1 MDRRNL
7 TLAAIQMECA
17 PLDKAA
23 NVERAIG
30 LLETAVDEGAELMVL
45 PELFTMGFY
54 IFKDRN
60 PEFFS
65 MAEPI
70 PGPTTEAIRRIAKK
84 HGVYIVSPVFEKLAS
99 GAYRNTAPLIGP
111 DGEII
116 GKYSKTHVPP
126 RPEEKFYFSPGS
138 EFPVF
143 PTEIGKI
150 GMAICYDREFPE
162 PMRVLALKGAE
173 MIMVPSV
180 LFPRDKASY
189 PDGWILVNRTRALDN
204 GVFGV
209 FVNRGGKESGK
220 EYFGHSMI
228 VDPRGKV
235 LAMAGYEECVITATI
250 DLEDDEI
257 WRRRR
262 AYEPERRPEM
272 YSKIVEQMKGQG
284 S

>member
-1 MDRRNL
+1 MNRRNL
-7 TLAAIQMECA
+7 TLAAIQMNCA
-17 PLDKAA
+17 PFDKAA

-30 LLETAVDEGAELMVL
+30 LIETAVEKGAELMVL

-60 PEFFS
+60 PDFFD

-70 PGPTTEAIRRIAKK
+70 PGPTTEAIGRIAKK
-84 HGVYIVSPVFEKLAS
+84 HGVYIVAPVFERLAS
-99 GAYRNTAPLIGP
+99 GVYHNTAPLIGP
-111 DGEII
+111 DGVII

-150 GMAICYDREFPE
+150 GMVICYDREFPE
-162 PMRVLALKGAE
+162 PIRVLSLKGAE
-173 MIMVPSV
+173 MVMVPSV
-180 LFPRDKASY
+180 IFPRDKASY
-189 PDGWILVNRTRALDN
+189 PDGWILVNRARSYDS

-228 VDPRGKV
+228 VNPNGKV
-235 LAMAGYEECVITATI
+235 LAQAGFDECVITASI
-250 DLEDDEI
+250 DLEDEAI

-262 AYEPERRPEM
+262 AYDKERRPEM
-272 YSKIVEQMKGQG
+272 YSKIVEPRKGQG

>member
-1 MDRRNL
+1 MN
-7 TLAAIQMECA
+7 CA
-17 PLDKAA
+17 PFDKAA
-23 NVERAIG
+23 NIERAIG
-30 LLETAVDEGAELMVL
+30 LIETAVEKGADLMVL

-60 PEFFS
+60 PDFFD

-70 PGPTTEAIRRIAKK
+70 PGPTTEAIGRIAKK
-84 HGVYIVSPVFEKLAS
+84 HGVYIVAPIFEKHAS
-99 GAYRNTAPLIGP
+99 GQYYNTAPLIGP
-111 DGEII
+111 DGKII

-150 GMAICYDREFPE
+150 GTLICYDREFPE
-162 PMRVLALKGAE
+162 PFRVLSLKGAE
-173 MIMVPSV
+173 MVLVPSV
-180 LFPRDKASY
+180 IFPRDKAKY
-189 PDGWILVNRTRALDN
+189 PDRWIMVNRARSYDS

-228 VDPRGKV
+228 VNPNGKV
-235 LAMAGYEECVITATI
+235 LAQAGFEECVITASI
-250 DLEDDEI
+250 DLEDEAI

-262 AYEPERRPEM
+262 AYDKERRPEM
-272 YSKIVEQMKGQG
+272 YSKIVEPRKGQG

>member
-1 MDRRNL
+1 MN
-7 TLAAIQMECA
+7 CA
-17 PLDKAA
+17 PFNKAA
-23 NVERAIG
+23 NIERAIG
-30 LLETAVDEGAELMVL
+30 LIETAVEKGADLMVL

-60 PEFFS
+60 PDFFE

-70 PGPTTEAIRRIAKK
+70 PGPTTDAIGKIAKK
-84 HGVYIVSPVFEKLAS
+84 HGVYIVAPIFEKHES
-99 GAYRNTAPLIGP
+99 GKFYNTAPLIGP
-111 DGEII
+111 DGVII

-138 EFPVF
+138 EYPVF
-143 PTEIGKI
+143 NTDIGKI
-150 GMAICYDREFPE
+150 GTLICYDREFPE
-162 PMRVLALKGAE
+162 PFRVLSLKGAE
-173 MIMVPSV
+173 IVVVPSV
-180 LFPRDKASY
+180 IFPRDKAKY
-189 PDGWILVNRTRALDN
+189 PDGWVMVNRARAYDS

-228 VDPRGKV
+228 VNPNGKV
-235 LAMAGYEECVITATI
+235 LAQAGFEECVITAII

-262 AYEPERRPEM
+262 AYDKERRPEM
-272 YSKIVEQMKGQG
+272 YSKIVEPRTG
-284 S
+284 

>member
-1 MDRRNL
+1 MN
-7 TLAAIQMECA
+7 CA
-17 PLDKAA
+17 PFDKAA
-23 NVERAIG
+23 NVEKAIG
-30 LLETAVDEGAELMVL
+30 LIETAVEEGAELMVL

-60 PEFFS
+60 PEFFD

-70 PGPTTEAIRRIAKK
+70 PGPTTDAIGKIAKK
-84 HGVYIVSPVFEKLAS
+84 HGVYIVAPIFEKHAS
-99 GAYRNTAPLIGP
+99 GHFFNTAPLIGP
-111 DGEII
+111 DGGII

-150 GMAICYDREFPE
+150 GMVICYDREFPE
-162 PMRVLALKGAE
+162 PIRVLSLKGAE
-173 MIMVPSV
+173 MVLVPSV
-180 LFPRDKASY
+180 IFPRDKAKY
-189 PDGWILVNRTRALDN
+189 PDGWVMVNRARAYDN

-235 LAMAGYEECVITATI
+235 LAQAGFEECVITASI

-262 AYEPERRPEM
+262 AYDMERRPEM
-272 YSKIVEQMKGQG
+272 YSKIVEPRTGQD